1 MSAAKLVKL
10 GAQVEVEAGLG
21 PGAVLPTTPISKP
34 AQPSP
39 PTARRSSVLRRHGS
53 APAQTAGG
61 GNRAGSSP
69 VRVHASLLDPF
80 NEKELIQKFAERGIS
95 AISMELIPRT
105 TRAQKMDVLSSQANL
120 GGYEAVILAAR
131 HANKIFPMMTT
142 AAGTILPAK
151 VFIIGVG
158 VAGLQAI
165 ATAKRLGAK
174 VTAYDTRPVVEEQV
188 KSLGAQF
195 FKIDLGETGQTK
207 DGYAKALTEEQIQ
220 KQRDA
225 MKKTCGDSDVVIT
238 AAQVFGRR
246 APILVTAEMLNAM
259 KPGSVV
265 VDLAVETGGNVEGV
279 VYDQVTD
286 RNGVKIVGIANLPGA
301 RAAACQPG
309 LFRKPHE
316 PDRGILGQAEQ
327 KFRPQARR
335 RNHQGLPG
343 HARRQNRERKTRRQT
358 QLSPMDTNILF
369 IFILSIFIGFEV
381 ISKVPSMLHTP
392 LMSGTN
398 AIHGIILFGGILV
411 LADAA
416 TPLAR
421 TLGFVAVIFGS
432 ANVFGGFMVTDR
444 MLQMFKKKK
453 K

>member
-1 MSAAKLVKL
+1 MKISVPKETHPGETRAALTPDGAAKLVKL

-21 PGAVLPTTPISKP
+21 LAAGFADDAYTKAGATITTDRKALIS
-34 AQPSP
+34 AGDL
-39 PTARRSSVLRRHGS
+39 VLRLRK
-53 APAQTAGG
+53 P
-61 GNRAGSSP
+61 P
-69 VRVHASLLDPF
+69 VDEIAWLKPNSVHASFLDPF
-80 NEKELIQKFAERGIS
+80 NEKELIQKLAERCIS

-131 HANKIFPMMTT
+131 YSNKIFPMMTT

-151 VFIIGVG
+151 VFVIGVG

-207 DGYAKALTEEQIQ
+207 DGYARALTEEQVQ

-259 KPGSVV
+259 KLGSVV

-279 VYDQVTD
+279 VYDQVMD
-286 RNGVKIVGIANLPGA
+286 RNGVKIVGIANLPA
-301 RAAACQPG
+301 RVP
-309 LFRKPHE
+309 L
-316 PDRGILGQAEQ
+316 
-327 KFRPQARR
+327 
-335 RNHQGLPG
+335 
-343 HARRQNRERKTRRQT
+343 HASQ
-358 QLSPMDTNILF
+358 
-369 IFILSIFIGFEV
+369 V
-381 ISKVPSMLHTP
+381 Y
-392 LMSGTN
+392 
-398 AIHGIILFGGILV
+398 
-411 LADAA
+411 
-416 TPLAR
+416 
-421 TLGFVAVIFGS
+421 S
-432 ANVFGGFMVTDR
+432 ANLTSLIEEFWDKQNKNFVLKLDDEIIKGCLVTHGGKIVNEK
-444 MLQMFKKKK
+444 LVAKPS
-453 K
+453 

>member
-1 MSAAKLVKL
+1 MKISVPKETHPGETRAPLTPDSAAKLVKL
-10 GAQVEVEAGLG
+10 GAQVEVEAGI
-21 PGAVLPTTPISKP
+21 GAG
-34 AQPSP
+34 AGFADAAY
-39 PTARRSSVLRRHGS
+39 TAAGATVTNDRKALLSSADMVLRVRK
-53 APAQTAGG
+53 P
-61 GNRAGSSP
+61 P
-69 VRVHASLLDPF
+69 VEEIALLKSGCIHASLLDPF
-80 NEKELIQKFAERGIS
+80 NEKELIQKLAERGVS

-131 HANKIFPMMTT
+131 YANKIFPMMTT

-207 DGYAKALTEEQIQ
+207 DGYARALTEEQVQ

-265 VDLAVETGGNVEGV
+265 VDLAVENGGNVEGV

-286 RNGVKIVGIANLPGA
+286 RNGVKIAGIANLPA
-301 RAAACQPG
+301 RVP
-309 LFRKPHE
+309 L
-316 PDRGILGQAEQ
+316 
-327 KFRPQARR
+327 
-335 RNHQGLPG
+335 
-343 HARRQNRERKTRRQT
+343 HASQ
-358 QLSPMDTNILF
+358 
-369 IFILSIFIGFEV
+369 V
-381 ISKVPSMLHTP
+381 Y
-392 LMSGTN
+392 
-398 AIHGIILFGGILV
+398 
-411 LADAA
+411 
-416 TPLAR
+416 
-421 TLGFVAVIFGS
+421 S
-432 ANVFGGFMVTDR
+432 ANLTSLIEEFWDKQNINFVLKPDDEIIKGCLVTYGGKIVNEK
-444 MLQMFKKKK
+444 LAAKPN
-453 K
+453 